1 MARPRKA
8 PSLITSR
15 EAERREII
23 SYYEQLIDRARP
35 PAGLKYE
42 PIRIGPTWQFSETDG
57 WLLPELTLGWDVL
70 AWTGQWLMSKGGRAP
85 WKYTPEQARFL
96 LWFYAIDETGDFPY
110 HSGALQR
117 LKGWGKDPLAATLI
131 PTTMCG
137 PVHFDRFEGDR
148 PIGREDP
155 NAWVDVVAVSQ
166 EQTVNTMSLLPSM
179 IGEAARRQ
187 YGFQTG
193 KLTVWAMNDTR
204 RARAVT
210 SSPLTLEGG
219 RPSLIIRNETQ
230 NWNSSNGGHEMAGVI
245 EGNAA
250 KRDEDTPARIL
261 DIFNAYR
268 PGEDSVAE
276 RLRDAW
282 EATQG
287 DRDAEDEDERP
298 KFIEFGLMYD
308 SLEAPP
314 EAPLR
319 LDVAPAVVEAI
330 RGDATWL
337 STKRVVKSIANP
349 QNPPSESRRKWY
361 NQITGAED
369 AWQTPQTWDPLA
381 RPDVVVEPGETIVM
395 FFDGSKSDDATAL
408 VGCRVNDGHVFTLGM
423 WQRPPGKRGDDWTVP
438 REKVNATVKT
448 TFEKYTV
455 VAFWGDP
462 SHTVE
467 DETQSSFW
475 DSLFDQWHREYK
487 HKLRL
492 WARTGRD
499 AGHAVMW
506 DMALRKNQNEFVEAV
521 AQCEADIEAKE
532 FSHDADARLRLHVLN
547 ARRTPTKA
555 GMSIAKEHRESRKK
569 VDLAVCMVGARMV
582 RRLYLNSRTKKG
594 GRSW

>member
-1 MARPRKA
+1 MAQPRKA

-96 LWFYAIDETGDFPY
+96 LWFYAIDETGDFIY

-155 NAWVDVVAVSQ
+155 NAWVDVAAVSQ
-166 EQTVNTMSLLPSM
+166 EQTKSTMTLLPSM

-193 KLTVWAMNDTR
+193 KVSAWAMNDTR
-204 RARAVT
+204 QARAVT
-210 SSPLTLEGG
+210 SSPMTLEGG

-499 AGHAVMW
+499 TGHAVMW
-506 DMALRKNQNEFVEAV
+506 DMALRKNQNEFVAAV

-532 FSHDADARLRLHVLN
+532 FSHDADARLRLHVMN

-582 RRLYLNSRTKKG
+582 RRLYLNSRKKKG